1 MVYIEPE
8 DKYISAHKKFC
19 IEVITKTIK
28 VEYNL
33 VQILYGNLKIKI

>member
-8 DKYISAHKKFC
+8 DQYISAHKKLC
-19 IEVITKTIK
+19 IEVITKTMK

-33 VQILYGNLKIKI
+33 VLILYGNLKIKI